1 MKKIIIISNI
11 VNEEE
16 FVNEIVNE
24 MPVAFGAKY
33 EFIDMED
40 VILVE
45 DGHEQEAVD
54 WLKKNHV
61 RCVLEDEL

>member
-1 MKKIIIISNI
+1 
-11 VNEEE
+11 
-16 FVNEIVNE
+16 
-24 MPVAFGAKY
+24 MPVVFGAKY

-45 DGHEQEAVD
+45 DGHEQKAVD